1 MTTYVHLELRRI
13 SCRCSTSRKKD
24 ARPKIIERFYVHKA
38 ASLHKQLYHK
48 HTIFPQYKFDT
59 ILKNKSFNPTVFLM
73 PSIFYIPIHF
83 SPTPHSQT
91 MPFLLS
97 VGVQC
102 SHSAYQCTAVSSVYP
117 QCTVHHTLPIYSEQL
132 SGTHQYCAS
141 CGVTLTAYV
150 GHNHI

>member
-73 PSIFYIPIHF
+73 PSIFYIPIHI

-91 MPFLLS
+91 MAFLLS
-97 VGVQC
+97 VGFQC
-102 SHSAYQCTAVSSVYP
+102 SHSAQQWAVFTHRVQYTTPYQYTVNNCQAHIN
-117 QCTVHHTLPIYSEQL
+117 TVHHVVLHWQL
-132 SGTHQYCAS
+132 MWDIITFK
-141 CGVTLTAYV
+141 
-150 GHNHI
+150 